1 MALKNIITKTKKT
14 MNDFNSKL
22 NTAELERSKER
33 QNIEVKKRSKRIQG
47 EGLIPFIWN
56 FRKKEEKKMGH
67 REIFRWEL
75 PITDEEN
82 KA

>member
-1 MALKNIITKTKKT
+1 MNRNQLEIMALKNIITKTKKT

-47 EGLIPFIWN
+47 EGLIPFI
-56 FRKKEEKKMGH
+56 
-67 REIFRWEL
+67 
-75 PITDEEN
+75 
-82 KA
+82 